1 MFYTIHSHGLLL
13 VWDLA
18 KSKEPE
24 SVNDL
29 NLKDG
34 SEVTTADLWEYI
46 VTSSNLCTNLL
57 VRNED
62 LLLSLWKLLFLSYA
76 IIPNERKCD
85 FTSNCFQAIGFSN
98 GEVQLHSLSK
108 LSAVRDSKNQNKSL
122 SNVIKAFKD
131 LWSQIYE

>member
-62 LLLSLWKLLFLSYA
+62 LLLSL
-76 IIPNERKCD
+76 
-85 FTSNCFQAIGFSN
+85 
-98 GEVQLHSLSK
+98 
-108 LSAVRDSKNQNKSL
+108 
-122 SNVIKAFKD
+122 
-131 LWSQIYE
+131 